1 MKNPNGYGSIIKLSG
16 KRRNPFAIVVTDGFD
31 DNGKQIRRYI
41 SYHPTKKDAMIAL
54 ADYNANPYDLE
65 KSNIT
70 LRQLFDLWY
79 NQKFKKEINVEITKN
94 MISYKSAFSHCK
106 KFQEKPFLDLRATH
120 LQEIIDNCPAGYPT
134 KKKIKTLFNQLYDF
148 ARFKNLNIRDKFNEL
163 VKVTNDHK
171 ARKKIPFSE
180 NEIEILW
187 DNVNDKLNLDI
198 ALILIY
204 TGFRISEL
212 LNIETE
218 NVNLKEMYIKGGMK
232 TEAGIDRIVPIHHRI
247 LPFIEKRYNENNKY
261 LIVNK
266 FDRKFQYSNFKRE
279 FWERW
284 MKEFKMEHSPHETR
298 HTTATL
304 LKKYN
309 ADELFRR
316 RILGH
321 AVTDTTDKF
330 YTHETLEQLQ
340 KTIELLP

>member
-16 KRRNPFAIVVTDGFD
+16 KRRRPYAIVLTDGFD
-31 DNGKQIRRYI
+31 ENGKQKRSYL
-41 SYHPTKKDAMIAL
+41 SYHETKKDAMIAL

-65 KSNIT
+65 NVGISFKQI
-70 LRQLFDLWY
+70 FDLWFNY
-79 NQKFKKEINVEITKN
+79 KFKDDIKKEVTKN
-94 MISYKSAFSHCK
+94 MIAYKAAFSHCK
-106 KFQEKPFLDLRATH
+106 KFENKNFLDLRATH

-134 KKKIKTLFNQLYDF
+134 KKKIKSMFNQLYDF
-148 ARFKNLNIRDKFNEL
+148 ARFKNLNIKDRFNEL

-171 ARKKIPFSE
+171 SRKKIPFTE
-180 NEIEILW
+180 KEIQILW
-187 DNVNDKLNLDI
+187 DNVDDKLNLDI
-198 ALILIY
+198 SLILIY

-212 LNIETE
+212 FNIEIK
-218 NVNLKEMYIKGGMK
+218 NVNLDEMYLKGGMK
-232 TEAGIDRIVPIHHRI
+232 TEAGIDRIVPIHHKI
-247 LPFIEKRYNENNKY
+247 LPFIKKRYNKENKY

-266 FDRKFQYSNFKRE
+266 FDRQFQYSNFKRE

-284 MKEFKMEHSPHETR
+284 MKEFKMEHTPHETR

-304 LKKYN
+304 LKKYH

-330 YTHETLEQLQ
+330 YTHETIEQLRQ
-340 KTIELLP
+340 TIELLP